1 MNDVFL
7 VYEQVFGVDFLFCCF
22 LGENC
27 IELIFV
33 ECKDGFCKNNGSCI
47 VNVLD
52 NILNCICDIGW
63 KGEICEEEYNFCE
76 FNLCL
81 RNGMCV
87 YIKNVG
93 YVCECL
99 FDLQGEYCENVSI
112 CVLQEDICLNGGSCV

>member
-1 MNDVFL
+1 MYYMNIL
-7 VYEQVFGVDFLFCCF
+7 VIYEWYVFGVWIGFWIYFLFCCF

-33 ECKDGFCKNNGSCI
+33 ECYDGFCKNNGSCI

-81 RNGMCV
+81 RNGICV

-99 FDLQGEYCENVSI
+99 FDL
-112 CVLQEDICLNGGSCV
+112 